1 MKKLIRKILRKKGF
15 QITKYPDYDLERR
28 IKLINHFD
36 IDTLFDIGANIGQY
50 AINMREIGFT
60 KKIISFEPLK
70 SAFSV
75 LKDTSLNDN
84 NWVVQNYALGNENF
98 KSVINVA
105 GNSASSSI
113 LNMLP
118 KHSNTEPESKYTTQE
133 EIEIKTL
140 DSVYNTLCKK
150 EDRVMIKIDTQG
162 YEKNVIDGA
171 TESLKNIKV
180 IQIEM
185 SIVPLYENEMLFIEM
200 INHIDKKGF
209 HLVSLENGF
218 SDNTT
223 GQLLQVD
230 GIFVKKELLS

>member
-1 MKKLIRKILRKKGF
+1 
-15 QITKYPDYDLERR
+15 
-28 IKLINHFD
+28 
-36 IDTLFDIGANIGQY
+36 
-50 AINMREIGFT
+50 
-60 KKIISFEPLK
+60 
-70 SAFSV
+70 
-75 LKDTSLNDN
+75 
-84 NWVVQNYALGNENF
+84 
-98 KSVINVA
+98 
-105 GNSASSSI
+105 
-113 LNMLP
+113 MLP
-118 KHSNTEPESKYTTQE
+118 KHSNTGPESKYTTQE

-150 EDRVMIKIDTQG
+150 DDRVMIKIDTQG
-162 YEKNVIDGA
+162 YKKNVIDGS

-185 SIVPLYENEMLFIEM
+185 SIVQLYEKEILFIEM

-230 GIFVKKELLS
+230 GIFVKNELLR